1 MRLGA
6 ASLLLSL
13 SATCVLACSTQ
24 QASLGGVQQGPV
36 ADAGTGGAG
45 AGGTAA
51 TGGAAGG
58 SSGGASGSS
67 GTAGSGGTTGV
78 ACELSIYD
86 VRGEWH
92 GWSHKNGPA
101 TVFLKDDGV
110 TFYWEVRTPE
120 ALAGCVRVDA
130 MWGWYVID
138 QDRISVELGGGNSH
152 TETCDDTAN
161 NVADHAL
168 TADQVETYQTD
179 DWDRALYMTSD
190 GDLMRGTGFL
200 RDEGCPPELYGTWR
214 ATEPER
220 DGTVSHYIHRWSAN
234 GDYFES
240 RVTEFPLGYADPY
253 REGCTETYEA
263 LGNYSDLGN
272 QRFLA
277 TYTEETIGRTGCVE
291 VGGNQT
297 PETKPGTRP
306 DQEFYYD
313 LDAARLFLYGDKW
326 RR

>member
-1 MRLGA
+1 MKRGLASCLLALGA
-6 ASLLLSL
+6 AC
-13 SATCVLACSTQ
+13 AFACSTQ
-24 QASLGGVQQGPV
+24 EASLGGIEQHPV
-36 ADAGTGGAG
+36 SGAG
-45 AGGTAA
+45 AGGEL
-51 TGGAAGG
+51 TGGAGGAGGTTGNGAAGG
-58 SSGGASGSS
+58 
-67 GTAGSGGTTGV
+67 TAGSAGGGGTTGV

-101 TVFLKDDGV
+101 TIFLKDDG
-110 TFYWEVRTPE
+110 TSFYWEVRTPQ
-120 ALAGCVRVDA
+120 ALAGCVRVDS
-130 MWGWYVID
+130 MGGWYTID
-138 QDRISVELGGGNSH
+138 KDRIAVELREGDTR
-152 TETCDDTAN
+152 TEMCDDPEN
-161 NVADHAL
+161 DVASHPLSD
-168 TADQVETYQTD
+168 DEVDTYQTD
-179 DWDRALYMTSD
+179 DWDRGLYMTSD
-190 GDLMRGTGFL
+190 GYLMRGTGFL

-220 DGTVSHYIHRWSAN
+220 DGLVNHFIHRWDAS
-234 GDYFES
+234 GTYFES
-240 RVTEFPLGYADPY
+240 RVTEFPADYADPY
-253 REGCTETYEA
+253 RAGCTETYEA

-291 VGGNQT
+291 NGSNQA
-297 PETKPGTRP
+297 PETKPGDRP